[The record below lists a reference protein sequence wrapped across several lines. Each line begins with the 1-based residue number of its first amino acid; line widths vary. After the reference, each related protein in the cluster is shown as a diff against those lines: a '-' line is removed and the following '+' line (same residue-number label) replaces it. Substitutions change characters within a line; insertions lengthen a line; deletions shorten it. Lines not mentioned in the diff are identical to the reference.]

1 MANKTAAHSATRGK
15 HAGDHARTRDARAI
29 AGFNPVNN
37 AMSRRRLAGRRPAT
51 ALIRRRQPSST
62 AVLLVAAFGAFLAFL
77 DSTIV
82 NIAFPAI
89 QRYFHSA
96 DISSLSWV
104 LNAYNIAFAAFLVAG
119 GRLADLLGRKRMF
132 IYGVVLFT
140 VASALCAVADT
151 VGQLVAFRVLQ
162 GIGAAVLVPASLA
175 LVVESFDEARRAHGV
190 GLWGA
195 AAAIA
200 SGLGPPIG
208 GALVE
213 ASSWRWVFLVN
224 VPLGFVAVAVARRGL
239 VESRASGR
247 RRVPDL
253 RGAALLAFGLG
264 CLTLGLVKGP
274 DWGWVSPATI
284 GSFLAAVVAM
294 LGFVMSSRS
303 HPTPLIEPALLRIR
317 SFTAGN
323 ALTLIASAGFYAYL
337 LTHVLFLNYVWGYNL
352 LRAGLA
358 VAPAAFVAAVVAAV
372 LGRVADRHGY
382 RLIIIA
388 GALTWTGSLLWYIE
402 RVGSTPD
409 FLGQWLPGQILQ
421 GHGVG
426 ATLPM
431 LGSAA
436 LAGLA
441 AGGSYA
447 TASAVVSS
455 TRQLGAVIG
464 IALLVIVV
472 GTPAHGASEL
482 TLRRGWVLAAVCF
495 AVVAIGGVLLGRTRH
510 VAAGAEES
518 ELPPQVDSPGSPSAP
533 GLVSLPAEGRS
544 LSDGEI
550 DPLGGL
556 PLFAGL
562 DPVSLAELRDHADQI
577 DLEAGSFLFHAG
589 EASDSLYVV
598 RNGRLQVL
606 QNDVVLTELGR
617 GEVVG
622 ELGLL
627 IDAPRSA
634 SVRAVRDSTL
644 VRLTK
649 TQFDKIAHS
658 GVLEALVRVL
668 ATRLHQAPP
677 PAFPPAPAPEAVVAV
692 IGLDNHAPVSMVAA
706 ELVAALSGQLQVA
719 DPGRVDRDGLE
730 RAERIADKVV
740 LHAAADDSEW
750 RDFCLRSADRV
761 VLVAADPAPPS
772 ASMPARAA
780 GADLV
785 LAGAPAS
792 REHRRRWE
800 ELIAPRSVHAV
811 RSEHAPADLRP
822 LAARVAG
829 RSVGLVLSGGAARA
843 FAHLGVL
850 DELEAAGVVVD
861 RYAGTSMGAIIAALA
876 ATGKDAAAVDANI
889 YEYFIRSNPTND
901 YTLPSKGLIR
911 GRRTLGALD
920 SVFGGQLVEELPKEF
935 RCVSVDL
942 LARRAVVHRRGPL
955 ADVVGCSLRVPGLY
969 APIVYDGV
977 LHVDGGVLDN
987 LPVTTLARHEGPL
1000 LAVSIGTGQ
1009 QATPASDTKLAR
1021 SPRVPNV
1028 VDTLMRTMTIGSA
1041 MATST
1046 VLEQADLAIHPDTSS
1061 IGFLEWHQI
1070 DRAREAGRIATRE
1083 ALPQIMRVVQ
1093 GESAHA

>member
-1 MANKTAAHSATRGK
+1 MTHRIDVT
-15 HAGDHARTRDARAI
+15 ARTTPRRTAERAATNGDGQ
-29 AGFNPVNN
+29 AGRVLDPGTGL
-37 AMSRRRLAGRRPAT
+37 SRRRPRTGRPPAPLT
-51 ALIRRRQPSST
+51 RRRQPSPT

-89 QRYFHSA
+89 QRYFHSS

-119 GRLADLLGRKRMF
+119 GRIADLLGRKRMF

-140 VASALCAVADT
+140 VASALCAAADT

-175 LVVESFDEARRAHGV
+175 LVVESFDAARRAHGV

-224 VPLGFVAVAVARRGL
+224 LPLGAVAVVVARRGL

-253 RGAALLAFGLG
+253 RGAALLAAGLG

-284 GSFLAAVVAM
+284 ASFLAAVVAM
-294 LGFVMSSRS
+294 LGFLMSSRR
-303 HPTPLIEPALLRIR
+303 HPTPLIEPTFLRIR

-323 ALTLIASAGFYAYL
+323 TLTLIASAGFYAYL

-388 GALTWTGSLLWYIE
+388 GALIWTGSLLWYIE
-402 RVGSTPD
+402 RVGSKPD
-409 FLGQWLPGQILQ
+409 FLGQWLPGQMLQ
-421 GHGVG
+421 GIGVG

-436 LAGLA
+436 LTGLA

-472 GTPAHGASEL
+472 GTPAHGATEE

-495 AVVAIGGVLLGRTRH
+495 ALVAIGGVLLGRTRH
-510 VAAGAEES
+510 VAAIAGES
-518 ELPPQVDSPGSPSAP
+518 EPHPQLDSPGSRSAP
-533 GLVSLPAEGRS
+533 GLVSLPAEIRPAA
-544 LSDGEI
+544 DGEV
-550 DPLGGL
+550 DPLGAL

-562 DPVSLAELRDHADQI
+562 DPITLAELREHAEQVE
-577 DLEAGSFLFHAG
+577 LEAGSYLFHAG
-589 EASDSLYVV
+589 EASDCLYVV

-606 QNDVVLTELGR
+606 QNDVVTTELGR

-634 SVRAVRDSTL
+634 SIRAVRDSTL
-644 VRLTK
+644 IRLTK
-649 TQFDKIAHS
+649 SQFQSIADS
-658 GVLEALVRVL
+658 GVLEAMVRVL

-677 PAFPPAPAPEAVVAV
+677 PAVPRAATPEAVVAIV
-692 IGLDNHAPVSMVAA
+692 GVDVAAPVSLVAA
-706 ELVAALSGQLQVA
+706 ELVTALSGRLQVV
-719 DPGRVDRDGLE
+719 DPGRVDRDGLD
-730 RAERIADKVV
+730 RAERVADKVV
-740 LHAAADDSEW
+740 LHAAADDADW

-761 VLVAADPAPPS
+761 VLVAAHPAPPV
-772 ASMPARAA
+772 APLPARAA

-785 LAGAPAS
+785 LAGPPAA
-792 REHRRRWE
+792 REHRHLWE
-800 ELIAPRSVHAV
+800 ELITPRSVHTV
-811 RSEHAPADLRP
+811 RAEHATADLRP
-822 LAARVAG
+822 LAARIAG

-850 DELEAAGVVVD
+850 DELEAAGVAVD

-876 ATGKDAAAVDANI
+876 ATGKDAAAVDANM
-889 YEYFIRSNPTND
+889 YEYFIRSNPTSD

-911 GRRTLGALD
+911 GRRTLGALE

-969 APIVYDGV
+969 APVVYNGA

-987 LPVTTLARHEGPL
+987 LPVMTLARQEGPL
-1000 LAVSIGTGQ
+1000 IAVSIGTGQ
-1009 QATPASDTKLAR
+1009 QPTPVTATRLPR

-1041 MATST
+1041 MAST
-1046 VLEQADLAIHPDTSS
+1046 AVLERADLAIHPDTSS

-1083 ALPQIMRVVQ
+1083 ALPRIMEVV
-1093 GESAHA
+1093 GA

>member
-1 MANKTAAHSATRGK
+1 MTHRIDVT
-15 HAGDHARTRDARAI
+15 ARTTPRRTAERATTNGDGQ
-29 AGFNPVNN
+29 AGRVLDPDTGL
-37 AMSRRRLAGRRPAT
+37 SRRRPRTGRPPAPLT
-51 ALIRRRQPSST
+51 RRRQPSPT

-89 QRYFHSA
+89 QRYFHSS

-119 GRLADLLGRKRMF
+119 GRIADLLGRKRMF

-140 VASALCAVADT
+140 VASALCAAADT

-224 VPLGFVAVAVARRGL
+224 LPLGAVAVVVARRGL

-253 RGAALLAFGLG
+253 RGAALLAAGLG

-294 LGFVMSSRS
+294 LGFLISSRR
-303 HPTPLIEPALLRIR
+303 HPTPLIEPAFLRIR

-323 ALTLIASAGFYAYL
+323 TLTLIASAGFYAYL

-388 GALTWTGSLLWYIE
+388 GALIWTGSLLWYIE
-402 RVGSTPD
+402 RVGSKPD
-409 FLGQWLPGQILQ
+409 FLGQWLPGQMLQ
-421 GHGVG
+421 GVGVG

-436 LAGLA
+436 LTGLA

-472 GTPAHGASEL
+472 GTPAHGATEE

-495 AVVAIGGVLLGRTRH
+495 ALVAIGGVLLGRTRH
-510 VAAGAEES
+510 VAAIAGES
-518 ELPPQVDSPGSPSAP
+518 ERPPQLDSPGSRSAP
-533 GLVSLPAEGRS
+533 GLVSLPAEIRPAA
-544 LSDGEI
+544 DGEV
-550 DPLGGL
+550 DPLGAL

-562 DPVSLAELRDHADQI
+562 DPITLAELREHAEQVE
-577 DLEAGSFLFHAG
+577 LEAGSYLFHAG
-589 EASDSLYVV
+589 EASDCLYVV

-606 QNDVVLTELGR
+606 QNDVVTTELGR

-634 SVRAVRDSTL
+634 SIRAVRDSTL
-644 VRLTK
+644 IRLTK
-649 TQFDKIAHS
+649 TQFQSIADS
-658 GVLEALVRVL
+658 GVLEAMVRVL

-677 PAFPPAPAPEAVVAV
+677 PAVPRAATPEAVVAIV
-692 IGLDNHAPVSMVAA
+692 GVDVAAPVSLVAA
-706 ELVAALSGQLQVA
+706 ELVTALSGRLQVV
-719 DPGRVDRDGLE
+719 DPGRVDRDGLD
-730 RAERIADKVV
+730 RAERVADKVV
-740 LHAAADDSEW
+740 LHAAADDADW

-761 VLVAADPAPPS
+761 VLVAAHPAPPV
-772 ASMPARAA
+772 APLPARAA

-785 LAGAPAS
+785 LAGPPAA
-792 REHRRRWE
+792 REHRHLWE
-800 ELIAPRSVHAV
+800 ELITPRSVHTV
-811 RSEHAPADLRP
+811 RAGHATADLRP
-822 LAARVAG
+822 LAARIAG

-850 DELEAAGVVVD
+850 DELEAAGVAVD

-876 ATGKDAAAVDANI
+876 ATGKDAAAVDANM
-889 YEYFIRSNPTND
+889 YEYFIRSNPTSD

-911 GRRTLGALD
+911 GRRTLGALE

-969 APIVYDGV
+969 APVVYNGA

-987 LPVTTLARHEGPL
+987 LPVMTLARHEGPL
-1000 LAVSIGTGQ
+1000 IAVSIGTGQ
-1009 QATPASDTKLAR
+1009 QATPASATRLPR

-1041 MATST
+1041 MAST
-1046 VLEQADLAIHPDTSS
+1046 AVLERADLAIHPDTSS

-1083 ALPQIMRVVQ
+1083 ALPRIMEVV
-1093 GESAHA
+1093 GG

>member
-1 MANKTAAHSATRGK
+1 MHLLG
-15 HAGDHARTRDARAI
+15 G
-29 AGFNPVNN
+29 
-37 AMSRRRLAGRRPAT
+37 RRLGARRPAVPLT
-51 ALIRRRQPSST
+51 RRRQPSPT

-77 DSTIV
+77 DSTVV

-89 QRYFHSA
+89 QRYFHST
-96 DISSLSWV
+96 DISSLSWI

-140 VASALCAVADT
+140 VASVLCAAADT

-162 GIGAAVLVPASLA
+162 GMGAAVLVPASLA

-224 VPLGFVAVAVARRGL
+224 LPLGVVAVAVARRRL

-253 RGAALLAFGLG
+253 RGAVLLAVGLG

-274 DWGWVSPATI
+274 DWGWVSLATV

-303 HPTPLIEPALLRIR
+303 HPTPLIEPAFLRIR

-358 VAPAAFVAAVVAAV
+358 VAPAAFVAAIVAAV

-382 RLIIIA
+382 RLIIVA
-388 GALTWTGSLLWYIE
+388 GALMWTGSLLWYIG
-402 RVGSTPD
+402 RVGSKPD

-421 GHGVG
+421 GIGVG

-455 TRQLGAVIG
+455 TRQLGAVVG

-472 GTPAHGASEL
+472 GTPAHGATEA

-495 AVVAIGGVLLGRTRH
+495 AIVAIGGVLLGRTRH
-510 VAAGAEES
+510 LAAVADAS
-518 ELPPQVDSPGSPSAP
+518 QLPPQVDSPKSPWAP
-533 GLVSLPAEGRS
+533 GLVSLPEVRS
-544 LSDGEI
+544 ASDGEI

-577 DLEAGSFLFHAG
+577 DLEAGSYLFHAG
-589 EASDSLYVV
+589 DASDSLYVV

-634 SVRAVRDSTL
+634 SIRAVRDSTL

-649 TQFDKIAHS
+649 TQFDKIANS

-677 PAFPPAPAPEAVVAV
+677 PAFPRAPAPEAVVGV
-692 IGLDNHAPVSMVAA
+692 IGLDEHAPVAMVAT
-706 ELVAALSGQLQVA
+706 ELVTALSGRLQVA

-740 LHAAADDSEW
+740 LRAAADEAEW
-750 RDFCLRSADRV
+750 RDFCLRSADRI
-761 VLVAADPAPPS
+761 VLVTADPAPPS
-772 ASMPARAA
+772 APLPARAA

-792 REHRRRWE
+792 REHRRLWE

-811 RSEHAPADLRP
+811 GSDAAADLRP
-822 LAARVAG
+822 LAARIAG
-829 RSVGLVLSGGAARA
+829 RSLGLVLSGGAARA

-889 YEYFIRSNPTND
+889 YEYFIRSNPTSD

-969 APIVYDGV
+969 APVVYDGV

-1009 QATPASDTKLAR
+1009 QATPAVATNLAH

-1041 MATST
+1041 MSTST
-1046 VLEQADLAIHPDTSS
+1046 MLEQADLAIHPDTSS

-1083 ALPQIMRVVQ
+1083 ALPRIMEVAQ
-1093 GESAHA
+1093 GGSAHG

>member
-1 MANKTAAHSATRGK
+1 
-15 HAGDHARTRDARAI
+15 
-29 AGFNPVNN
+29 
-37 AMSRRRLAGRRPAT
+37 MSRRRPRTGRPNAPLT
-51 ALIRRRQPSST
+51 RRRQPSPT

-89 QRYFHSA
+89 QRYFHSS

-119 GRLADLLGRKRMF
+119 GRIADLLGRKRMF

-140 VASALCAVADT
+140 VASALCAAADT

-224 VPLGFVAVAVARRGL
+224 LPLGAVAVVVARRGL

-253 RGAALLAFGLG
+253 RGAALLAAGLG

-294 LGFVMSSRS
+294 LGFLISSRR
-303 HPTPLIEPALLRIR
+303 HPTPLIEPAFLRIR

-323 ALTLIASAGFYAYL
+323 TLTLIASAGFYAYL

-388 GALTWTGSLLWYIE
+388 GALIWTGSLLWYIE
-402 RVGSTPD
+402 RVGSKPD
-409 FLGQWLPGQILQ
+409 FLGQWLPGQMLQ
-421 GHGVG
+421 GIGVG

-436 LAGLA
+436 LTGLA

-472 GTPAHGASEL
+472 GTPAHGATEE

-495 AVVAIGGVLLGRTRH
+495 ALVAIGGVLLGRTRH
-510 VAAGAEES
+510 VAAIAGES
-518 ELPPQVDSPGSPSAP
+518 EPPPQQDSPGSRSAP
-533 GLVSLPAEGRS
+533 GLVSLPTEIRPAA
-544 LSDGEI
+544 DGEV
-550 DPLGGL
+550 DPLGAL

-562 DPVSLAELRDHADQI
+562 DPITLAELREHAEQVE
-577 DLEAGSFLFHAG
+577 LEAGSYLFHAG
-589 EASDSLYVV
+589 EASDCLYVV

-606 QNDVVLTELGR
+606 QNDVVTTELGR

-634 SVRAVRDSTL
+634 SIRAVRDSTL
-644 VRLTK
+644 IRLTK
-649 TQFDKIAHS
+649 TQFQSIADS
-658 GVLEALVRVL
+658 GVLKAMVRVL

-677 PAFPPAPAPEAVVAV
+677 PAVPRAATPEAVVAIV
-692 IGLDNHAPVSMVAA
+692 GVDVAAPVSLVAA
-706 ELVAALSGQLQVA
+706 ELVTALSGRLQVV
-719 DPGRVDRDGLE
+719 DPGRVDRDGLD
-730 RAERIADKVV
+730 RAERVADKVV
-740 LHAAADDSEW
+740 LHAAADDADW

-761 VLVAADPAPPS
+761 VLVAAHPAPPV
-772 ASMPARAA
+772 APLPARAA

-785 LAGAPAS
+785 LAGPPAA
-792 REHRRRWE
+792 REHRHLWE
-800 ELIAPRSVHAV
+800 ELITPRSVHTV
-811 RSEHAPADLRP
+811 RAGHATADLRP
-822 LAARVAG
+822 LAARIAG

-850 DELEAAGVVVD
+850 DELEAAGVAVD

-876 ATGKDAAAVDANI
+876 ATGKDAAAVDANM
-889 YEYFIRSNPTND
+889 YEYFIRSNPTSD

-911 GRRTLGALD
+911 GRRTLGALE

-969 APIVYDGV
+969 APVVYNGA

-987 LPVTTLARHEGPL
+987 LPVMTLARHEGPL
-1000 LAVSIGTGQ
+1000 IAVSIGTGQ
-1009 QATPASDTKLAR
+1009 QPTPVSATRLPR

-1041 MATST
+1041 MAST
-1046 VLEQADLAIHPDTSS
+1046 AVLERADLAIHPDTSS

-1070 DRAREAGRIATRE
+1070 DPAREAGRIATRE
-1083 ALPQIMRVVQ
+1083 ALPRIMEVV
-1093 GESAHA
+1093 GG

>member
-1 MANKTAAHSATRGK
+1 MANETAAHSATRGK
-15 HAGDHARTRDARAI
+15 HAGDHARTGDARAI

-37 AMSRRRLAGRRPAT
+37 SISRRRLAGRRPAT
-51 ALIRRRQPSST
+51 TLTRRRQPSST
-62 AVLLVAAFGAFLAFL
+62 TVLLVAAFGAFLAFL

-89 QRYFHSA
+89 QRYFHSS

-119 GRLADLLGRKRMF
+119 GRIADLLGRKRMF

-140 VASALCAVADT
+140 VASALCAAADT

-162 GIGAAVLVPASLA
+162 GIGAATLVPASLA
-175 LVVESFDEARRAHGV
+175 LVVESFEEARRAHGV

-224 VPLGFVAVAVARRGL
+224 LPLGVVAVVVARRGL

-253 RGAALLAFGLG
+253 RGAVLLAVGLG

-274 DWGWVSPATI
+274 DWGWVSPTTI
-284 GSFLAAVVAM
+284 ASFLAAVVAM
-294 LGFVMSSRS
+294 LGFVMSSRG
-303 HPTPLIEPALLRIR
+303 HPTPLIDPAFLRIR

-323 ALTLIASAGFYAYL
+323 VLTLVASAGFYAYL

-358 VAPAAFVAAVVAAV
+358 VAPAAFVAAFVAAV

-388 GALTWTGSLLWYIE
+388 GALVWTSSLLWYIE
-402 RVGSTPD
+402 RVGSKPD
-409 FLGQWLPGQILQ
+409 FVGQWLPGQLLQ
-421 GHGVG
+421 GIGVG

-472 GTPAHGASEL
+472 GTPAHGATEQ

-495 AVVAIGGVLLGRTRH
+495 AVVAIGGVLLGRTRR
-510 VAAGAEES
+510 VAAMPAES
-518 ELPPQVDSPGSPSAP
+518 ELPLRLDSPEPGSAP
-533 GLVSLPAEGRS
+533 GIVSLPAISRSGAEG
-544 LSDGEI
+544 GV

-562 DPVSLAELRDHADQI
+562 DPICLSELRECAEQI
-577 DLEAGSFLFHAG
+577 ELEAGSYLFHAG
-589 EASDSLYVV
+589 DASDSLYVV
-598 RNGRLQVL
+598 RSGRLQVL
-606 QNDVVLTELGR
+606 QNDVVTTELGR

-634 SVRAVRDSTL
+634 SIRAVRDTTL

-649 TQFDKIAHS
+649 AQFDKIANPS
-658 GVLEALVRVL
+658 VLEALVRVL

-677 PAFPPAPAPEAVVAV
+677 PAVPPASTPEVVVAV
-692 IGLDNHAPVSMVAA
+692 VGLDNRAPVSMVAA
-706 ELVAALSGQLQVA
+706 ELVTALSPRLQVL

-730 RAERIADKVV
+730 RAERAVDKVV
-740 LHAAADDSEW
+740 LHAATDDANW

-761 VLVAADPAPPS
+761 VLVTADPAPPS
-772 ASMPARAA
+772 TLPARAT

-785 LAGAPAS
+785 LAGPPAD
-792 REHRRRWE
+792 RECRRQWE
-800 ELIAPRSVHAV
+800 ESLTPRSVQVV
-811 RSEHAPADLRP
+811 RAGHRTADLRP
-822 LAARVAG
+822 LAARIAG

-850 DELEAAGVVVD
+850 EELEAAGVTVD

-876 ATGKDAAAVDANI
+876 ATGKDAAAVDAHI

-1009 QATPASDTKLAR
+1009 QATPATDRKPAR